1 MLVAKASGSLAL
13 PRDQSGIGATLMASD
28 PATAAAT
35 SAYACMFC
43 DYVYDENLGI
53 PDNGIPAGTAWSDIP
68 EDWCCPDCGA
78 TKYDF
83 VIKDY

>member
-1 MLVAKASGSLAL
+1 
-13 PRDQSGIGATLMASD
+13 MASN

-53 PDNGIPAGTAWSDIP
+53 PDHGIPAGTAWSDIP
-68 EDWCCPDCGA
+68 EDWCCPECGA
-78 TKYDF
+78 TKNDF
-83 VIKDY
+83 IIKDY